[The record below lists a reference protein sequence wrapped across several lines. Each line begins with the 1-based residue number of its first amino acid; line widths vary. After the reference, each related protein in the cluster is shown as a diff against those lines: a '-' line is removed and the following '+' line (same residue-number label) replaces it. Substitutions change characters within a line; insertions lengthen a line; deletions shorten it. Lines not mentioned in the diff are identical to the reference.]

1 MKRERT
7 EETGRRRLERKK
19 EKQEIEIRKH
29 KEETKKKREVARKEM
44 KRERNK
50 REKKNSVRKE
60 CLRREHEKLIKNC
73 DGSLGFS
80 SVFLNIPLQI
90 VSFFLTFII
99 NTLLSPQMSCKYLVF
114 SNLFLSIYIESQ

>member
-1 MKRERT
+1 MF
-7 EETGRRRLERKK
+7 K
-19 EKQEIEIRKH
+19 E
-29 KEETKKKREVARKEM
+29 
-44 KRERNK
+44 
-50 REKKNSVRKE
+50 
-60 CLRREHEKLIKNC
+60 REHEKLIKNC